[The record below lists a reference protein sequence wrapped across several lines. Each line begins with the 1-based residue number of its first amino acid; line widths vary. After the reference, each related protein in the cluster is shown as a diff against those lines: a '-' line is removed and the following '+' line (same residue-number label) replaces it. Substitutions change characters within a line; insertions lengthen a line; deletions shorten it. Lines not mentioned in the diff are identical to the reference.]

1 MTLDA
6 IQPGHGRVVLRND
19 GSSNIFTEMSAMY
32 PLKLLSP
39 QLPSSD
45 VSVVYMLSYGGG
57 LVGGD
62 RVQLSVEVQDG
73 ARLAILSQVI
83 GPPRLPRRVMSTR
96 DAAGIHEGVQDSP
109 WP

>member
-1 MTLDA
+1 MSLDA

-19 GSSNIFTEMSAMY
+19 GNSNIFTEMSAMY